1 MSLQYYKL
9 RVDTDNLDT
18 IEDVLK
24 KYTSKYIV
32 SLENEGKE
40 NPHTHSYIETDT
52 KQATLRNVLRKTFGA
67 GNSSYS
73 LKELDE
79 QSPKEY
85 LAYVIKE
92 KNYRHNLSEEVIKQ
106 AKEYDEKV
114 KEGIKEKKQ
123 GRKTQLQKIEEMYAE
138 ELKDLPCR
146 GFGIAKIT
154 QLVVG
159 YFKETGIL
167 VREFAM
173 VSIVQTL
180 SLKYVPEYAG
190 DLERRI
196 LDKIVLK

>member
-1 MSLQYYKL
+1 LASLHHV
-9 RVDTDNLDT
+9 R
-18 IEDVLK
+18 
-24 KYTSKYIV
+24 
-32 SLENEGKE
+32 KE
-40 NPHTHSYIETDT
+40 
-52 KQATLRNVLRKTFGA
+52 
-67 GNSSYS
+67 
-73 LKELDE
+73 
-79 QSPKEY
+79 
-85 LAYVIKE
+85 
-92 KNYRHNLSEEVIKQ
+92 
-106 AKEYDEKV
+106 
-114 KEGIKEKKQ
+114 
-123 GRKTQLQKIEEMYAE
+123 LQKIEEMYAE